1 MNGRKRI
8 LQTELP
14 QVSIDKALRVP
25 RALVEQ
31 YAGQPTAPLEVA
43 MAVGVKPSS
52 SGWRSLTGAAIG
64 YGLTDG
70 GYNAPTIA
78 LTDLGRRAL
87 VPQEEGED
95 IVALREACLRP
106 LIIGGFL
113 RKYDGSKFPREDIAR
128 NVLRGEFGVP
138 AARVRDAL
146 ETILENAE
154 TIGAFRVIGGDRY
167 VSLAPLAPA
176 ESVAVEASR
185 VSPTEDVSS
194 AAEDVPSAASDPSTG
209 ASLAG
214 TAALPVQEQRPVNA
228 IFVGHSSG
236 TKVLDQ
242 VKQLLEL
249 ADLRAEVATEQE
261 TAAIPVPDKVF
272 DAMSRSDA
280 TIICVTAD
288 AEQQD
293 ENGYSVNPN
302 VLIEI
307 GAAYVR
313 HDKRLVLLWD
323 RRVEVPSNLQ
333 GLYRCEFQ
341 GDELSW
347 EAGTRLQRALIAI
360 KKGEAPA

>member
-1 MNGRKRI
+1 MSGRKRI

-14 QVSIDKALRVP
+14 QVSIKKALRVP
-25 RALVEQ
+25 SALVEQ

-70 GYNAPTIA
+70 GYNALTIA

-87 VPQEEGED
+87 APQEEGED
-95 IVALREACLRP
+95 IVALREACLKP

-128 NVLRGEFGVP
+128 NVLKGEFGVP
-138 AARVRDAL
+138 AARVEGAL

-154 TIGAFRVIGGDRY
+154 TVGAFRVIGGDRY

-176 ESVAVEASR
+176 ESAAVDVPQE
-185 VSPTEDVSS
+185 SPAEDASS
-194 AAEDVPSAASDPSTG
+194 AAEDVSPPASDLTAE
-209 ASLAG
+209 ASLPG
-214 TAALPVQEQRPVNA
+214 TAALHVQEQRAVSA

-236 TKVLDQ
+236 TKVLEQ

-249 ADLRAEVATEQE
+249 ADLRAEVAAEQE
-261 TAAIPVPDKVF
+261 TAAIPIPDKVF
-272 DAMSRSDA
+272 EAMSRSDA
-280 TIICVTAD
+280 AIICVTAD
-288 AEQQD
+288 AEQERD
-293 ENGYSVNPN
+293 NGYFVNPN

-313 HDKRLVLLWD
+313 YDKRLVLLWD

-333 GLYRCEFQ
+333 GLYRCEFE
-341 GDELSW
+341 GNELSW
-347 EAGTRLQRALIAI
+347 KTGTKLQKALIAI
-360 KKGEAPA
+360 KKGQVPA